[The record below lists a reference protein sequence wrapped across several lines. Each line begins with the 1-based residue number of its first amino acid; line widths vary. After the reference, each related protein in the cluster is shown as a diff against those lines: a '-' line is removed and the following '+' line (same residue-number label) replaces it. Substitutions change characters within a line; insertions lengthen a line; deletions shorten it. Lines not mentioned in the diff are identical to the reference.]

1 MSAITPTMKLITS
14 AYQGKKSFGLMPISK
29 DCPYTEGLFDPEA
42 KILVLISTTKKD
54 SFHMLPVM
62 DGDGKPVPRKDGK
75 DYKRERKL
83 LETYTEHYIT
93 EKVEIE
99 EALKDHAINAA
110 TFDYAKYLEGS
121 TIVPGVEKPTIELI
135 SKD

>member
-42 KILVLISTTKKD
+42 KILVLISTNKKE
-54 SFHMLPVM
+54 SFHMLPLM
-62 DGDGKPVPRKDGK
+62 DPEGKPVLAKNGK
-75 DYKRERKL
+75 EYKRERKL
-83 LETYTEHYIT
+83 LETYTEYYIT

-99 EALKDHAINAA
+99 EALKDHAVNAGS
-110 TFDYAKYLEGS
+110 FDYAKYLEGS
-121 TIVPGVEKPTIELI
+121 TIVPGVEKPQIELI
-135 SKD
+135 GKE